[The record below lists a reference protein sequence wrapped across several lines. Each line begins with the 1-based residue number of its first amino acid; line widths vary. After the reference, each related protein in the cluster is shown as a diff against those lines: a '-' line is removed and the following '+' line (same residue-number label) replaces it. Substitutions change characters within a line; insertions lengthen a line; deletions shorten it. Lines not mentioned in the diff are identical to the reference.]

1 MHLPRTAITALL
13 LRNLEENTHTIL
25 VAELGDRWSL
35 FENRRTY

>member
-1 MHLPRTAITALL
+1 